1 MSVRSSVAAF
11 SLLFFVNGLG
21 AHEAVDRA
29 HKFEDGGGI
38 SGVAVLAESHI
49 SVHTWPEKG
58 YAAFDVFMCGNAEP
72 RKALDVFKR
81 AWEIGLVNTTCPAE
95 YGGAEVRSHTL
106 AEVFRLLAAADPN
119 IAQIPQSHFV
129 YLNVLPDCTSGA
141 LPTIR
146 LANPPV
152 SGKVV
157 VKTAKVKATNYKA
170 CLALEVPAYVAFY
183 KSSPEF
189 LGDDVLTIEVKYA
202 GGRTDLQKI
211 TVNVAGTTP
220 QQKI

>member
-1 MSVRSSVAAF
+1 MRGI
-11 SLLFFVNGLG
+11 SLVLG
-21 AHEAVDRA
+21 AALTVGGLAVAMAQTQMVER
-29 HKFEDGGGI
+29 
-38 SGVAVLAESHI
+38 
-49 SVHTWPEKG
+49 SV
-58 YAAFDVFMCGNAEP
+58 
-72 RKALDVFKR
+72 KALPNKDTQ
-81 AWEIGLVNTTCPAE
+81 IG
-95 YGGAEVRSHTL
+95 
-106 AEVFRLLAAADPN
+106 
-119 IAQIPQSHFV
+119 V
-129 YLNVLPDCTSGA
+129 YLNVLPDCTSGT

-202 GGRTDLQKI
+202 GGRTELQKI
-211 TVNVAGTTP
+211 TVNVSGATP
-220 QQKI
+220 QQRI